1 MLSSGKQKK
10 AFPHVSTGSP
20 FLCDQGGRRLSP
32 IPTWLFQ
39 PIPKNNPDKRN
50 TTMSFKKTDVNY
62 VVGKE
67 YPFTVAAVHDD
78 FSELHDESNF
88 SVYPP

>member
-1 MLSSGKQKK
+1 
-10 AFPHVSTGSP
+10 
-20 FLCDQGGRRLSP
+20 
-32 IPTWLFQ
+32 
-39 PIPKNNPDKRN
+39 
-50 TTMSFKKTDVNY
+50 MSFKKTDVNY